1 MPANHSVSPRA
12 PSPRFSLLKGEA
24 LALAG
29 MLGAALTVFAEL
41 SPALT
46 VAPSLAYVTEHWR
59 AVTEGVWR
67 PLLDLIGLAIDP
79 GLAAAIAIAWF
90 TVMIAAGG
98 RFAAQVAGQPV
109 PNLRDRNF
117 WNGESQPW
125 WSLISL
131 GAICFAFLIGHS
143 DTAGR
148 GPVSSSATGQWAFVG
163 IVTAAYLFGE
173 YLGGQEF
180 HRRLARAIILFA
192 ALIGLNFLLL
202 VQGPTAP
209 P

>member
-24 LALAG
+24 LAFAG

-46 VAPSLAYVTEHWR
+46 VAPSLAYVIEHWR

-90 TVMIAAGG
+90 MVMIAAGG
-98 RFAAQVAGQPV
+98 RFAAQVAGQ
-109 PNLRDRNF
+109 
-117 WNGESQPW
+117 QCQTC
-125 WSLISL
+125 
-131 GAICFAFLIGHS
+131 AI
-143 DTAGR
+143 
-148 GPVSSSATGQWAFVG
+148 AT
-163 IVTAAYLFGE
+163 FGM
-173 YLGGQEF
+173 
-180 HRRLARAIILFA
+180 ARASRGGA
-192 ALIGLNFLLL
+192 SSPSAPSALPF
-202 VQGPTAP
+202 
-209 P
+209 